1 MKTYLRLAV
10 AALIV
15 IFTSCTDVID
25 LEVQT
30 APTRL
35 TIEAS
40 LDWEKGTLGNV
51 QTIKL
56 CTSTPYYDNTTVTAV
71 SGAAVK
77 VTNNTDGSEFVFE
90 DMNNGEYTTSSF
102 VPVIGESYTLQV
114 LYKGETYAATETLMS
129 VVDISEL
136 SQSREDGF
144 DDEVMEINI
153 AFMDPQSE
161 ENYYLIK
168 LKERGDLLVELF
180 DVEDEFANGNEITLF
195 YEKQEDKDTNTKEF
209 ETGDIVDVE
218 LLGISKAYYDY
229 IGILISQSEP
239 SGPFGTTPVALRGN
253 CANLTKPDN
262 YAFGYFRLTEVVKKS
277 YTFE

>member
-1 MKTYLRLAV
+1 MKSYLKLAV
-10 AALIV
+10 VAIIV

-40 LDWEKGTLGNV
+40 LDWEKGTSGNE

-56 CTSTPYYDNTTVTAV
+56 STSTPYYDNTTVTAV

-102 VPVIGESYTLQV
+102 VPVIGQSYTLQV
-114 LYKGETYAATETLMS
+114 LYKGETYTATETLMS

-144 DDEVMEINI
+144 DDEIMEINI
-153 AFMDPQSE
+153 AFMDPESE

-229 IGILISQSEP
+229 IGILISQNEP

-253 CANLTKPDN
+253 CVNLTKPDN

>member
-56 CTSTPYYDNTTVTAV
+56 STSTPYYDNTTVTAV

>member
-56 CTSTPYYDNTTVTAV
+56 SISTPYYDNTTVTAV